1 MENKKIKTENMNRI
15 KIFFEEVSKTSSFN
29 IFLAIV
35 SGFML
40 AGLLVILTTDEVYA
54 AFHVS
59 FIEGTKTIFQTLA
72 TALESIINGAFG
84 EPKKII
90 EAFKSGDPKVIRYA
104 INPFFESLTVT
115 TPYIFTGLALTVGFR
130 SGLLN
135 IGAEGQVFVGGL
147 ASVWV
152 GYSLHDLPA
161 IVHVPLAAGAGMLA
175 GALWAAF
182 PGWLKAKTGAHEVI
196 TCIMMNYIA
205 ILLVDFMASSPL
217 RDPNVFTPQTPA
229 IAEQAKF
236 FRLFQPPIRF
246 HIGFFIAIASVF
258 VVYFFLFKTTLGFE
272 LRQVGLNPHAA
283 KNAGMNTTRLIIV
296 GMAISGALAG
306 LAGANE
312 IQGVQYYL
320 NSTNF
325 TSGYGRNAISLAL
338 IGGIHPFGSLA
349 AALFFGFF
357 TSASKFMSLRAGIP
371 HHIIPV
377 IQASIM
383 FFIAAPA
390 LVRSIYRFRD
400 SDKVESDIIDVQ
412 I

>member
-1 MENKKIKTENMNRI
+1 
-15 KIFFEEVSKTSSFN
+15 
-29 IFLAIV
+29 
-35 SGFML
+35 
-40 AGLLVILTTDEVYA
+40 
-54 AFHVS
+54 
-59 FIEGTKTIFQTLA
+59 LA

-135 IGAEGQVFVGGL
+135 MGAEGQVFVGGL

-196 TCIMMNYIA
+196 TCIMMNNIA

-246 HIGFFIAIASVF
+246 HIGFFIAIATVF
-258 VVYFFLFKTTLGFE
+258 IVYFFLFKTTLGFE

-283 KNAGMNTTRLIIV
+283 KNAGMNTTRLIVV

-390 LVRSIYRFRD
+390 LVRTIYRLRD
-400 SDKVESDIIDVQ
+400 SDKSASDIIDVQ

>member
-1 MENKKIKTENMNRI
+1 MENEKKITDRKNKF
-15 KIFFEEVSKTSSFN
+15 KIFIEEFSKTSSLN
-29 IFLAIV
+29 ILLAIV
-35 SGFML
+35 SGFLL
-40 AGLLVILTTDEVYA
+40 AGLLIILTTEDVYA
-54 AFHVS
+54 AFNLS
-59 FIEGTKTIFQTLA
+59 FIEGIKTIFETLGN
-72 TALESIINGAFG
+72 ALESIFIGSFG

-90 EAFKSGDPKVIRYA
+90 EAFQSGDPKVIRYA
-104 INPFFESLTVT
+104 INPFFESLTVS
-115 TPYIFTGLALTVGFR
+115 TPYILTGLALTVGFR

-147 ASVWV
+147 ASVWA
-152 GYSLHDLPA
+152 GFTFKNLPPF
-161 IVHVPLAAGAGMLA
+161 VHIPLAAGAGMLA
-175 GALWAAF
+175 GALWGAF

-196 TCIMMNYIA
+196 TCIMLNYIA
-205 ILLVDFMASSPL
+205 VLLVDFMASSPL
-217 RDPNVFTPQTPA
+217 KDPDLFLPQTPP
-229 IAEQAKF
+229 ILESAKF
-236 FRLFQPPIRF
+236 YKFFEAPIRF
-246 HIGFFIAIASVF
+246 HIGFFIAIAFVF
-258 VVYFFLFKTTLGFE
+258 LVKFLLFKTTLGFE

-283 KNAGMNTTRLIIV
+283 KNAGMNTTRLIIL

-306 LAGANE
+306 LAGVNE
-312 IQGVQYYL
+312 IQGVQYYM

-338 IGGIHPFGSLA
+338 IGGIHPYGALA

-377 IQASIM
+377 IQAAIM

-390 LVRSIYRFRD
+390 LVRTIYRLRNSGVD
-400 SDKVESDIIDVQ
+400 EGEILDVQ